1 VIKVDEIVKQ
11 LAGLGLPGSI
21 LLILAF
27 ASSGSNAA
35 IVAVLTAAGGPFGIL
50 GGIGLL
56 GLTKVVGDLI
66 ANYGIE
72 AIFKA
77 VYSERGKTET
87 LRSLFYEIQDLPICQ
102 ELKLKL
108 QNHLKSE
115 SKKYLPSL
123 RTVNISCVKIENSH
137 ALN

>member
-1 VIKVDEIVKQ
+1 VITVDEIVKK
-11 LAGLGLPGSI
+11 LAGLGLPGII
-21 LLILAF
+21 LLILAV
-27 ASSGSNAA
+27 ASAGSNAS
-35 IVAVLTAAGGPFGIL
+35 IVAALTAAGGPFGIV

-66 ANYGIE
+66 ADYGIE
-72 AIFKA
+72 AVFKA
-77 VYSERGKTET
+77 VYSERSKTET

-137 ALN
+137 AFN